1 MDAEGAA
8 AGVAGCAGSPSLCSG
23 VNALQGSVQARGRA
37 GGAEEGRAGQAKEI
51 AEAAEELYRE
61 PLRGVSSST
70 RKCVAPEMAA
80 AGSEQG
86 VDRERGRRA
95 EAGGGCHKQEH
106 RTHIKA
112 AGARAGAVAGAAA
125 AVAFNVY
132 FACQGT

>member
-1 MDAEGAA
+1 MDAEGAS

-23 VNALQGSVQARGRA
+23 VNALQGSVPARGRA
-37 GGAEEGRAGQAKEI
+37 GGEAGQAKEI

>member
-8 AGVAGCAGSPSLCSG
+8 AGFAGFAGSPSLCSG

-37 GGAEEGRAGQAKEI
+37 GGRGGQAKEI

-86 VDRERGRRA
+86 VDRERGRGA

>member
-1 MDAEGAA
+1 MQKAL
-8 AGVAGCAGSPSLCSG
+8 PQ
-23 VNALQGSVQARGRA
+23 ALQGVQAPLRFAVGLMHCRGACRRE
-37 GGAEEGRAGQAKEI
+37 GGQGGRGGQSRAGQAKEI